1 MPVVSLKRCKPIL
14 GVRGTKK
21 GRFEAREGWS
31 EAEPFCVTV
40 ACRSA
45 LAGRPGQRRCH
56 PATSSALARLCPVV
70 VHLIAR

>member
-1 MPVVSLKRCKPIL
+1 MLCISRERALVANRLESGKLE
-14 GVRGTKK
+14 K

-40 ACRSA
+40 ACRNV

-56 PATSSALARLCPVV
+56 PAAF
-70 VHLIAR
+70 